1 MRLAAIFSAALVL
14 GGTLVAA
21 WTKEDHEIFRLK
33 SEIEHNEGE
42 NATFYSF
49 LGTSPDA
56 TVDDLT
62 KAYRKTSRHLHPDKF
77 QPSLPPTP
85 PGTPPR
91 KLTRSAIALQK
102 KHAEE
107 RYSRLRLVYNILKGP
122 ERERYDHFL
131 KNGFPRWKGTGYY
144 YARFRPGLGSVLVGL
159 FLFVGGW
166 AHWVYLWLNARQQRK
181 FFEGFLRE
189 ARVSAWGNA
198 GVPVPAEVNK
208 KDEAAAAVPAPDGG
222 AQQEGPRNRKERRF
236 QKKAAKKD
244 TSADTSD
251 DNDSGAATPAPQM
264 IGSAGAGRRKVVA
277 GNGKVLIVNSTG
289 EVFLVEENE
298 DGEEVELPL
307 DIKEIQSPSWKDTA
321 VVRLPMWVFN
331 KTVGR
336 FLGKKAE
343 EVSEYEDV
351 EKEEAEEE
359 EDEAEKEGEA
369 GEGAGGPAKKR
380 KKAVAKPGTPVKV
393 EKRDRLPRRKVGR
406 K

>member
-1 MRLAAIFSAALVL
+1 MRPAAIFSAAMVL
-14 GGTLVAA
+14 GATLVAA

-33 SEIEHNEGE
+33 AEIEYNEGE
-42 NATFYSF
+42 NVTFYSF
-49 LGTSPDA
+49 LGTSPAA

-85 PGTPPR
+85 PGSSPR

-198 GVPVPAEVNK
+198 GVPGLAEVNK
-208 KDEAAAAVPAPDGG
+208 KEVAAVAAAAVASPDGDV
-222 AQQEGPRNRKERRF
+222 QQEGPRNRKERRF
-236 QKKAAKKD
+236 QKKASRKD
-244 TSADTSD
+244 TSAEAND
-251 DNDSGAATPAPQM
+251 DNDSGTSTPAPQI

-298 DGEEVELPL
+298 DGEEVESPL
-307 DIKEIQSPSWKDTA
+307 DINEIQGPSWKDTA
-321 VVRLPMWVFN
+321 VVRLPMWVVD

-336 FLGKKAE
+336 FLWKKAE
-343 EVSEYEDV
+343 DVSEYEEVV
-351 EKEEAEEE
+351 EGKQQEE
-359 EDEAEKEGEA
+359 
-369 GEGAGGPAKKR
+369 
-380 KKAVAKPGTPVKV
+380 VV
-393 EKRDRLPRRKVGR
+393 VGR
-406 K
+406 LGRRGRRLWRSRGCR